1 MDSKRSD
8 ITTRRLRLLP
18 LTVLLAV
25 SAFLPGYAQSDYHQV
40 SLSSPADAARPS
52 EVRARVTQAVDVQ
65 KRVTLRGNIHPL
77 ARAEYDRGVA
87 PDDLPMARMLLVL
100 RRGDDQ
106 ETALRQL
113 LEDQQVKSS
122 PHYHQWL
129 ASEEFGQRFG
139 PADADIQAVADWLTG
154 QGFQVNQVAAGR
166 TVIEF
171 SGTAGLV
178 RQDLHTEIHRFA
190 VNGKEHW
197 ANASDPQIPA
207 ALAPVVAGI
216 ASLNNFPRKPQ
227 SRRLGAFSR
236 SKLTSEVQPL
246 FTIPTSNGNYYP
258 LSPTDFATIYNLL
271 PLWTAGKDGTGQT
284 IAVVGQTN
292 INVQDVRGF
301 RSVFG
306 LPAKDPNIILNGP
319 DPGINGDEDEAV
331 LDVEW
336 AGAVARGATIN
347 LVVSQSTEAT
357 AGVDLSALYVIDN
370 NLAPVV
376 SESYGACEADL
387 GAGGNAFYNTRW
399 EQAAAQGITVV
410 IATGDSGSA
419 TCDVYPETAAQYG
432 LAVSGLASTPFNLAV
447 GGTDFDDVNTW
458 STYWNATNNTSTLS
472 SAKSYI
478 PEMTWNDS
486 CARSGLSTLCASVSS
501 AGIDLIAGGGGP
513 SNCVNSTGDFP
524 NFTCSGGYPKPSWQ
538 SGLGVPGDGARD
550 IPDLSLFAG
559 TGLNRSFYA
568 VCQADALPPGYA
580 SCDPYAYE
588 WYFTGA
594 GGASASAQVFA
605 GIMALVNQA
614 HGRQGN
620 ANYVLYPLA
629 AKSGASCNSST
640 APGTSTTCVF
650 YDLNLTK
657 ASKPSNNSV
666 ACKAGT
672 PNCSNTSSSGY
683 GILVYPPAT
692 SSPAWTT
699 NAGYDRATGLGSVN
713 AANLV
718 NKWTSVSFTP
728 STTTLSLSTDPA
740 TNPITLTHGQPV
752 NFTIN
757 VAPQSG
763 TGTPTG
769 DVSLIAQTSS
779 SQFSSTTGISS
790 FTLSGGSVTSATNML
805 PGGSYNVIAHYAG
818 NGTYGGSDS
827 DPVPVTVSTEGSLTT
842 IGLVTFNP
850 STGVLTYG
858 ATSATYGS
866 PYLLRVDVSNS
877 SGQLCAPSQYPAIG
891 VPSYPC
897 PTGQVTVT
905 DNGNALDLGTYK
917 LNSQGYVEDQPI
929 QLTGGTHPIAASYA
943 GDSSYNPSTSNNTI
957 TITPAPTTITLS
969 GPSSAVGTT
978 VTVVATINT
987 HSTGAGP
994 TGTVQFLNNGVPVGD
1009 PILVYGTPYSTST
1022 GAYATAQ
1029 TTLYPSL
1036 PVGMDSITAQY
1047 SGDGNYAGST
1057 TSAPTT
1063 INVTDFS
1070 MSANP
1075 TSITIPAP
1083 GQSGTSTITLTPLNG
1098 FTGTISLSCWTGV
1111 LGMDCTFSPSSV
1123 SIAGSSA
1130 VTSVVT
1136 ITTTGPVNA
1145 SSATPQRGVPV
1156 GYRLPIGWSWL
1167 LAGSLALA
1175 TLMSLATAR
1184 RRWATWLLASALVVV
1199 GIWAACGG
1207 GGSGPPPPPPAPT
1220 VSLSPASLTFGQQG
1234 IGVTSAPQT
1243 VILSNAGSATLSVSS
1258 VTIGGANAGDF
1269 AQTNGCGSVA
1279 AAASCGINVAFTPS
1293 ATGTRTASLAV
1304 ADNASGS
1311 PQTVSLDGTGV
1322 LAPIVTL
1329 SPQSLTFGTV
1339 NAGSTTSPKT
1349 ATLSNTGSA
1358 SLGISSFTMQYGD
1371 WTDFHQTNNCGTA
1384 VPAGSSCTISVTFS
1398 PPLNLIGSVFT
1409 WLTITDNASNSP
1421 QTAYLSATVV
1431 PQPTP
1436 PGTYSVNVYGNSGP
1450 SGHGVQL
1457 SVTMQ

>member
-1 MDSKRSD
+1 MSSKRSEVAS
-8 ITTRRLRLLP
+8 RSLLLLS
-18 LTVLLAV
+18 LTLLLAL
-25 SAFLPGYAQSDYHQV
+25 SAVPPGHAQSDYRQADQ
-40 SLSSPADAARPS
+40 SSPTT
-52 EVRARVTQAVDVQ
+52 EVRARVIQPVDMQNLVP
-65 KRVTLRGNIHPL
+65 LRGNVHPL

-258 LSPTDFATIYNLL
+258 LGPTDFATIYNLL

-336 AGAVARGATIN
+336 SGAVARGATIE
-347 LVVSQSTEAT
+347 LVVSETTEAT
-357 AGVDLSALYVIDN
+357 NGVDLSALYVIDN
-370 NLAPVV
+370 NLAPVM
-376 SESYGACEADL
+376 SESYGACEAYL
-387 GAGGNAFYNTRW
+387 GVGGNAFYNVLW

-410 IATGDSGSA
+410 IATGDSGST

-447 GGTDFDDVNTW
+447 GGTDFDDVSTW

-501 AGIDLIAGGGGP
+501 DGIDLIAGGGGP

-559 TGLNRSFYA
+559 DGLNRSFYA
-568 VCQADALPPGYA
+568 VCQADALPPGYV

-657 ASKPSNNSV
+657 AGKASNNSV

-672 PNCSNTSSSGY
+672 PNCSNTSSNGY

-718 NKWTSVSFTP
+718 NNWNSVSFTP
-728 STTTLSLSTDPA
+728 STTTLSLSTNPA
-740 TNPITLTHGQPV
+740 TDPITLTHGQPV
-752 NFTIN
+752 NVSVQ
-757 VAPQSG
+757 VAPTPPA
-763 TGTPTG
+763 TGTPAG
-769 DVSLIAQTSS
+769 DVSLIAQTNNNPNI
-779 SQFSSTTGISS
+779 SSTTGLGNFI
-790 FTLSGGSVTSATNML
+790 LSGGSVASTTNML
-805 PGGSYNVIAHYAG
+805 PGGAYNVIAHYAG

-827 DPVPVTVSTEGSLTT
+827 NAVPVTVSTESSLTK
-842 IGLVTFNP
+842 V
-850 STGVLTYG
+850 GVVSCDYTSGACTYG
-858 ATSATYGS
+858 VTSFVYGS
-866 PYLLRVDVSNS
+866 SFDMLRMDVTNAT
-877 SGQLCAPSQYPAIG
+877 GQSCASPTTGLIA
-891 VPSYPC
+891 YPC
-897 PTGQVTVT
+897 PTGTVTVT
-905 DNGNALDLGTYK
+905 ANGQPPWDYGYPSGTPGIYA
-917 LNSQGYVEDQPI
+917 LNSQGYAEDQFV
-929 QLTGGTHPIAASYA
+929 QLPGGTYPLLASYS
-943 GDSSYNPSTSNNTI
+943 GDTSYTASTSAPVPI
-957 TITPAPTTITLS
+957 TVTKAPTT
-969 GPSSAVGTT
+969 
-978 VTVVATINT
+978 
-987 HSTGAGP
+987 
-994 TGTVQFLNNGVPVGD
+994 
-1009 PILVYGTPYSTST
+1009 
-1022 GAYATAQ
+1022 
-1029 TTLYPSL
+1029 TTLTGLPSTVLGGVSGYSCCTLTVNTQSHGIAPSL
-1036 PVGMDSITAQY
+1036 PLQYLVNGSTVQGIGGDVNWSNGSATSYAWLQLAGTPPNLPLGQSTVAAQY
-1047 SGDGNYAGST
+1047 LGDGNYLGS
-1057 TSAPTT
+1057 TSAPITVT
-1063 INVTDFS
+1063 VTDYSASLNPPS
-1070 MSANP
+1070 MNLSA
-1075 TSITIPAP
+1075 
-1083 GQSGTSTITLTPLNG
+1083 GQSGTSMLTITPLAG
-1098 FTGTISLSCWTGV
+1098 FTGTVNLSCWNPY
-1111 LGMDCTFSPSSV
+1111 LSMSCTVSPSSV
-1123 SIAGSSA
+1123 SITGSSA
-1130 VTSVVT
+1130 LTATVTV
-1136 ITTTGPVNA
+1136 TTTA
-1145 SSATPQRGVPV
+1145 SSNMSPRPPQQRVPPSLRLHVGWPWVLTGV
-1156 GYRLPIGWSWL
+1156 
-1167 LAGSLALA
+1167 LALI
-1175 TLMSLATAR
+1175 TLLGLTTAR
-1184 RRWATWLLASALVVV
+1184 RRATGWLFAATLLVVAAWV
-1199 GIWAACGG
+1199 ACGG
-1207 GGSGPPPPPPAPT
+1207 SGGGSSPPAPAVT
-1220 VSLSPASLTFGQQG
+1220 VSPPSLTFGNQVLMTQSN
-1234 IGVTSAPQT
+1234 TQT
-1243 VILSNAGSATLSVSS
+1243 VTLTNTGSGNLIISG
-1258 VTIGGANAGDF
+1258 VTIGGADSQDF
-1269 AQTNGCGSVA
+1269 LEWVN
-1279 AAASCGINVAFTPS
+1279 CGINAALGPGVACPVAVAFFPQ
-1293 ATGTRTASLAV
+1293 AAGTRTAMLSAV
-1304 ADNASGS
+1304 DNATGS
-1311 PQTVSLDGTGV
+1311 PQTISLTGTGV
-1322 LAPIVTL
+1322 RP
-1329 SPQSLTFGTV
+1329 P
-1339 NAGSTTSPKT
+1339 T
-1349 ATLSNTGSA
+1349 A
-1358 SLGISSFTMQYGD
+1358 
-1371 WTDFHQTNNCGTA
+1371 
-1384 VPAGSSCTISVTFS
+1384 
-1398 PPLNLIGSVFT
+1398 
-1409 WLTITDNASNSP
+1409 
-1421 QTAYLSATVV
+1421 
-1431 PQPTP
+1431 
-1436 PGTYSVNVYGNSGP
+1436 PGTYTVSVLATTGSQGYG
-1450 SGHGVQL
+1450 HTADLLVTVQ
-1457 SVTMQ
+1457 